1 MKIIGFNFTKIS
13 GERLDTFK
21 ANSIA
26 NTNIEILNIEKSKLE
41 VIKEIETLKLNFK
54 FTLLYKE
61 DPKKEEK
68 NAEISLL
75 GNLLLAVDKEE
86 SKETLKLWKKK
97 EVPQILRSPVF
108 NFILEKCALKSLS
121 LQEDLSLPFFP
132 QLKFN

>member
-26 NTNIEILNIEKSKLE
+26 NTNIEILDIEKSKLE

-61 DPKKEEK
+61 DIKKEEK
-68 NAEISLL
+68 NAEISLS

-86 SKETLKLWKKK
+86 SKQTLKLWKKK
-97 EVPQILRSPVF
+97 EVPQILRAPVF